1 MSPAAWFSLANPFAL
16 LGWLVLIAG
25 LFARSSSAWR
35 ARLLF
40 LAGRVWP
47 LVLAVGYAAALVAH
61 WGSAPGG
68 GFGTLDEVAALFAS
82 PGNLLAGWVHYLA
95 FDLFVGRWVV
105 DDALARGVPK
115 PAVLPCLL
123 LVFMFGPVG
132 LLLYFVLRQL
142 LGHSSRIQESGHA
155 H

>member
-16 LGWLVLIAG
+16 LGWLLLIAG
-25 LFARSSSAWR
+25 LLAPSGSAWR

-47 LVLAVGYAAALVAH
+47 LVLAAAYLAALVAH

-68 GFGTLDEVAALFAS
+68 GFATLAEVAALFAS

-105 DDALARGVPK
+105 DDALARNVPTL
-115 PAVLPCLL
+115 AVLSCLV

-132 LLLYFVLRQL
+132 LLLYFGLRQWF
-142 LGHSSRIQESGHA
+142 GARGVGHA
-155 H
+155 V